1 MAYMPH
7 LLRCLLPVAISCS
20 SDANLQASTWMP
32 PGSAAMARL
41 ALESLEKTALAQS
54 LGAAAKYLDP
64 LDKLLVSELRKQ

>member
-1 MAYMPH
+1 
-7 LLRCLLPVAISCS
+7 
-20 SDANLQASTWMP
+20 
-32 PGSAAMARL
+32 MARL